1 MSKKQELVPCYACEG
16 EGRIVIGERLV
27 TREMA
32 RDAGSLSLEGS
43 LYEYEH
49 KQCEECEGTGLVPTI
64 ASLRREL
71 EVAKKEIREQQLRLA
86 VQNDIINGNN
96 LMLDEAE
103 RRTLLRAIRGAVDRA
118 EDTENEN
125 VALRRKAK
133 ALDKLKELLKTRCLS
148 SWTSD
153 SGEYF
158 IDTDRGEYYQGNDL
172 LSALESKEG
181 K

>member
-1 MSKKQELVPCYACEG
+1 MSEN
-16 EGRIVIGERLV
+16 RM
-27 TREMA
+27 TREQA
-32 RDAGSLSLEGS
+32 SELLSNLVGFKWYPES
-43 LYEYEH
+43 VKYHDLLIAEY
-49 KQCEECEGTGLVPTI
+49 V

-103 RRTLLRAIRGAVDRA
+103 RRTLLRAIRGAVDSA